1 MRLTKRILKAM
12 TGPKDQFQLARE
24 CGNHYRVQ
32 DVFSILMNLENQGV
46 VFQTGGLWQ
55 KVVAPPVVVTHAWP
69 MPAANSIF
77 ALAEAA

>member
-32 DVFSILMNLENQGV
+32 DVFSILMNLENEGV
-46 VFQTGGLWQ
+46 VFQAGGLWQ
-55 KVVAPPVVVTHAWP
+55 KVVVPPGAIQAWP
-69 MPAANSIF
+69 RPAANSIF

>member
-32 DVFSILMNLENQGV
+32 DVFSILMNLENEGV
-46 VFQTGGLWQ
+46 VFQAGGMWQ
-55 KVVAPPVVVTHAWP
+55 KVVVPPVVIQAWP
-69 MPAANSIF
+69 RPAANSIF